1 MPRQEV
7 RSREGHLHVRLPL
20 FTVVR
25 VRFRTTFKLFCP
37 CAPKFGFAPVSVGA
51 ALGIPCCTVKPL
63 VSVALWPSELVIMML
78 REPSVALDRMLMVAV
93 ICVAEL

>member
-1 MPRQEV
+1 MHEFAVTPVSESKSQVGPGRKFV
-7 RSREGHLHVRLPL
+7 PV
-20 FTVVR
+20 
-25 VRFRTTFKLFCP
+25 RTTFKLVCP

-78 REPSVALDRMLMVAV
+78 REPSVALARMLMVAV